1 MCLGIPAEVKEVKG
15 DIVLV
20 DFGDGVLREV
30 YGGAYEDLKPG
41 DIVIVHAGII
51 IEKLRPERA
60 EELVKAINE
69 FIEDLETKANQLF
82 EYIESEKGEAK

>member
-30 YGGAYEDLKPG
+30 YGGSYEDLKPG
-41 DIVIVHAGII
+41 DIVVVHAGIV
-51 IEKLRPERA
+51 IEKLKPERA
-60 EELVKAINE
+60 EELVKALNE
-69 FIEDLETKANQLF
+69 FIEDLETKATRLF
-82 EYIESEKGEAK
+82 EYIGSEEGRDQ

>member
-30 YGGAYEDLKPG
+30 YGGTYEDLRPG
-41 DIVIVHAGII
+41 DLVVVHAGVI
-51 IEKLRPERA
+51 IEKLKPERA
-60 EELVKAINE
+60 EELVNAINE
-69 FIEDLETKANQLF
+69 FIEDLESKAQQLF
-82 EYIESEKGEAK
+82 EYLEKGEES

>member
-51 IEKLRPERA
+51 IEKLKPERA
-60 EELVKAINE
+60 EELVRAINE
-69 FIEDLETKANQLF
+69 FIEDLEKKANQLF
-82 EYIESEKGEAK
+82 EYIGSGKGGAK

>member
-30 YGGAYEDLKPG
+30 YGGTYEDLKPS
-41 DIVIVHAGII
+41 DLVVVHAGII
-51 IEKLRPERA
+51 IEKLKPERA
-60 EELVKAINE
+60 EELVNAINE
-69 FIEDLETKANQLF
+69 FIEDLESKAKQLF
-82 EYIESEKGEAK
+82 EYLEKGEEG

>member
-30 YGGAYEDLKPG
+30 YGGTYEDLKPG
-41 DIVIVHAGII
+41 DLVVVHAGVI

-60 EELVKAINE
+60 EEFVNAINE
-69 FIEDLETKANQLF
+69 FIEDLESKAKRFF
-82 EYIESEKGEAK
+82 EYLEKGEEA